1 MVPANRLNRVGPQLS
16 PDGEQAFIPKIFP
29 FQNEGPGA
37 ANLPSALDK
46 AIGARHIQNLPLPEQ
61 RTPFLVPRKGRLIA
75 DCVVGP
81 KKRKADCVV
90 RLCAEGSC
98 RPSHDPRLSAWV
110 AGKMATEKLVRRRTA
125 EGAWLARRGRK
136 ATVAPLYCDE
146 RVRVSSRVVD
156 GQLVAGCRR
165 APLV

>member
-1 MVPANRLNRVGPQLS
+1 MRCRS
-16 PDGEQAFIPKIFP
+16 HK
-29 FQNEGPGA
+29 
-37 ANLPSALDK
+37 
-46 AIGARHIQNLPLPEQ
+46 R
-61 RTPFLVPRKGRLIA
+61 RA

-90 RLCAEGSC
+90 GPKKRKADCVGRPCAEAC
-98 RPSHDPRLSAWV
+98 VKAALDRPRLSAWV

-125 EGAWLARRGRK
+125 EGAWLARGGGGGGGGK
-136 ATVAPLYCDE
+136 ATVAPLYCEE
-146 RVRVSSRVVD
+146 RVRVSSRVED